1 MAHGRPALLLEHGP
15 DVHPTMHPGEAV
27 LDPILAELSTTLP
40 AAKSVEQLTRPL
52 LDMLGAVTGLES
64 TYLTSIDLKAD
75 LQRILYARNAGD
87 MQIPEGL
94 SVPWDDT
101 LCKRALD
108 EGRMCTSD
116 VSQCWPDSDA
126 ARQLGIQTYVSAPV
140 RTDDGV
146 LFGTLCAASAS
157 RHEISPQAESV
168 LKLFSSVIAG
178 FLQREMLMEQ
188 LHAANVQL
196 MSVALTDVL
205 TGLPNRRA
213 LFEALDRL
221 LARASRENSTVL
233 VGVIDLDG
241 FKGINDTHGHQAGD
255 AFLQE
260 VSRRIAAALRS
271 SDMLGRLGGDE
282 FVLIGPGPALSRKRS
297 GSGGLVQQTEA
308 EDAARAMEERVLAAT
323 VGKYQLGDA
332 AIAYEGASVG
342 VVPLD
347 PAGLDAE
354 AAVRL
359 ADVRMY
365 EIKRARKSSRT
376 IH

>member
-1 MAHGRPALLLEHGP
+1 M
-15 DVHPTMHPGEAV
+15 

-75 LQRILYARNAGD
+75 LQHIRYARNVGQL
-87 MQIPEGL
+87 QIPEGL

-116 VSQCWPDSDA
+116 VTQCWPDSDA

-140 RTDDGV
+140 RADDGV
-146 LFGTLCAASAS
+146 LYGTLCAASAR
-157 RHEISPQAESV
+157 RHEINPQAEAV
-168 LKLFSSVIAG
+168 LKLFSSVIAS
-178 FLQREMLMEQ
+178 FIEREMLVDQ
-188 LHAANVQL
+188 LHAANVRL
-196 MSVALTDVL
+196 MSYALTDTL

-221 LARASRENSTVL
+221 LARALREQATVL

-241 FKGINDTHGHQAGD
+241 FKSINDTYGHQAGD
-255 AFLQE
+255 TFLQE
-260 VSRRIAAALRS
+260 TSRRIAAALRG
-271 SDMLGRLGGDE
+271 SDMVGRVGGDE
-282 FVLIGPGPALSRKRS
+282 FVLIGPGPALAAKRS
-297 GSGGLVQQTEA
+297 DAGGVTPQADA
-308 EDAARAMEERVLAAT
+308 EEAARAMEERILAAT
-323 VGKYQLGDA
+323 MGRYKLGDTTV
-332 AIAYEGASVG
+332 AYEGASAG
-342 VVPLD
+342 VVAVD

-359 ADVRMY
+359 ADARMY
-365 EIKRARKSSRT
+365 EIKHARRAARV

>member
-1 MAHGRPALLLEHGP
+1 M
-15 DVHPTMHPGEAV
+15 

-75 LQRILYARNAGD
+75 LQHVRYARNVGEL
-87 MQIPEGL
+87 QIPEGL

-116 VSQCWPDSDA
+116 VAQCWPDSDA

-140 RTDDGV
+140 RADDGA
-146 LFGTLCAASAS
+146 LYGTLCAASAR
-157 RHEISPQAESV
+157 RHEISPQAEAV
-168 LKLFSSVIAG
+168 LKLFSSVIAS
-178 FLQREMLMEQ
+178 FIEREMLVEQ
-188 LHAANVQL
+188 LHAANVRL
-196 MSVALTDVL
+196 MSYALTDTL

-213 LFEALDRL
+213 LYEALDRL
-221 LARASRENSTVL
+221 LARGGREHSSVL

-241 FKGINDTHGHQAGD
+241 FKSINDTYGHQAGD

-260 VSRRIAAALRS
+260 VSRRIAAALRG
-271 SDMLGRLGGDE
+271 SDMLGRIGGDE
-282 FVLIGPGPALSRKRS
+282 FVLIGPGPALTRKRS
-297 GSGGLVQQTEA
+297 DTGGVTQQAEA
-308 EDAARAMEERVLAAT
+308 EEAARAMEERILAAT
-323 VGKYQLGDA
+323 MGRYRLADNTV
-332 AIAYEGASVG
+332 AYEGASAG
-342 VVPLD
+342 VVALD

-359 ADVRMY
+359 ADARMY
-365 EIKRARKSSRT
+365 EIKHARRAART

>member
-1 MAHGRPALLLEHGP
+1 
-15 DVHPTMHPGEAV
+15 V

-64 TYLTSIDLKAD
+64 TYLTSIDLQAD
-75 LQRILYARNAGD
+75 LQHVRYARNVGQL
-87 MQIPEGL
+87 QIPEGL
-94 SVPWDDT
+94 SVQWGDT

-116 VSQCWPDSDA
+116 VARCWPDSDA

-140 RTDDGV
+140 RAEDGV
-146 LFGTLCAASAS
+146 LYGTLCAASAR
-157 RHEISPQAESV
+157 RHDIDPQAESV
-168 LKLFSSVIAG
+168 LKLFSSVIAS
-178 FLQREMLMEQ
+178 FIEREMLVEQ
-188 LHAANVQL
+188 LHAANVRL
-196 MSVALTDVL
+196 MSYALTDTL

-213 LFEALDRL
+213 LYEALDRL
-221 LARASRENSTVL
+221 MARAVREHGSVL

-255 AFLQE
+255 VFLQE
-260 VSRRIAAALRS
+260 VSRRIAAVLRS

-282 FVLIGPGPALSRKRS
+282 FVLIGPGPALPRKHADA
-297 GSGGLVQQTEA
+297 GGVTHHAEA
-308 EDAARAMEERVLAAT
+308 EEAARAMEERVLSAT
-323 VGKYQLGDA
+323 LGRYA
-332 AIAYEGASVG
+332 LGEASVAYEGASAG
-342 VVPLD
+342 VVALD

-354 AAVRL
+354 AAVQL
-359 ADVRMY
+359 ADARMY
-365 EIKRARKSSRT
+365 EIKHARRAART

>member
-1 MAHGRPALLLEHGP
+1 M
-15 DVHPTMHPGEAV
+15 

-40 AAKSVEQLTRPL
+40 GARSVEQLTRPL

-75 LQRILYARNAGD
+75 LQHIRYARNVGEL
-87 MQIPEGL
+87 QIPEGL

-116 VSQCWPDSDA
+116 VSLCWPDSDA
-126 ARQLGIQTYVSAPV
+126 ARELGIQTYVSAPV

-146 LFGTLCAASAS
+146 LFGTLCAASAT
-157 RHEISPQAESV
+157 RHQIAPQAESV
-168 LKLFSSVIAG
+168 LKLFSSVIAS

-196 MSVALTDVL
+196 MSYALTDTL

-221 LARASRENSTVL
+221 QARAIREGGSVL

-241 FKGINDTHGHQAGD
+241 FKGINDTYGHQGGD
-255 AFLQE
+255 TFLQE

-282 FVLIGPGPALSRKRS
+282 FVLIGPGPALAKGDAAPGAEAQR
-297 GSGGLVQQTEA
+297 GEA
-308 EDAARAMEERVLAAT
+308 EEAARSLENRAAAAT
-323 VGKYQLGDA
+323 VGRYQLGDTVVP
-332 AIAYEGASVG
+332 YEGASVG
-342 VVPLD
+342 VVALD
-347 PAGLDAE
+347 PRGLNAE

-359 ADVRMY
+359 ADARMY
-365 EIKRARKSSRT
+365 EIKHARKAART

>member
-1 MAHGRPALLLEHGP
+1 M
-15 DVHPTMHPGEAV
+15 
-27 LDPILAELSTTLP
+27 LDPILAELSTALP

-75 LQRILYARNAGD
+75 LQHIRYARNAGD
-87 MQIPEGL
+87 LQIPEGL

-116 VSQCWPDSDA
+116 VSSCWPDSDA

-140 RTDDGV
+140 RSDDGV

-157 RHEISPQAESV
+157 QHQINPQAESV

-178 FLQREMLMEQ
+178 FLERERLMEQ

-196 MSVALTDVL
+196 MSYALTDPL

-213 LFEALDRL
+213 LYEALDRL
-221 LARASRENSTVL
+221 LARGVREQASVL

-241 FKGINDTHGHQAGD
+241 FKSINDTYGHQAGD
-255 AFLQE
+255 TFLQE
-260 VSRRIAAALRS
+260 VSRRISAVLRS
-271 SDMLGRLGGDE
+271 SDMPGRLGGDE

-297 GSGGLVQQTEA
+297 DSGGVTQQAEA
-308 EDAARAMEERVLAAT
+308 EEAARAMEERVLAAT
-323 VGKYQLGDA
+323 MGRYQLGETT
-332 AIAYEGASVG
+332 IAYEGASTG
-342 VVPLD
+342 VVALD

-359 ADVRMY
+359 ADARMY
-365 EIKRARKSSRT
+365 EIKHARKAART

>member
-1 MAHGRPALLLEHGP
+1 M
-15 DVHPTMHPGEAV
+15 
-27 LDPILAELSTTLP
+27 LDPILAGLSTTLP
-40 AAKSVEQLTRPL
+40 AARSVEQLTRPL

-64 TYLTSIDLKAD
+64 TYLTTIDLKAD
-75 LQRILYARNAGD
+75 LQHILYARNVGD

-116 VSQCWPDSDA
+116 VSSCWADSDA

-140 RTDDGV
+140 RSDDGV
-146 LFGTLCAASAS
+146 LFGTLCAASAT
-157 RHEISPQAESV
+157 RRQIDPQAESV
-168 LKLFSSVIAG
+168 LKLFSSVIAS
-178 FLQREMLMEQ
+178 FLQRERLMEE

-196 MSVALTDVL
+196 MSYALTDPL

-213 LFEALDRL
+213 LYEALDRL
-221 LARASRENSTVL
+221 LARAVREEACVL

-241 FKGINDTHGHQAGD
+241 FKSINDTYGHQAGD

-260 VSRRIAAALRS
+260 VSRRISAVMRS

-282 FVLIGPGPALSRKRS
+282 FVLVGPGPALARKRS
-297 GSGGLVQQTEA
+297 DRGGATLQADA
-308 EDAARAMEERVLAAT
+308 EEGARAMEERVLAAT
-323 VGKYQLGDA
+323 MGRYPLGETT
-332 AIAYEGASVG
+332 IAYEGASTG
-342 VVPLD
+342 VLALD

-359 ADVRMY
+359 ADARMY
-365 EIKRARKSSRT
+365 EIKHARRAART

>member
-1 MAHGRPALLLEHGP
+1 
-15 DVHPTMHPGEAV
+15 V

-64 TYLTSIDLKAD
+64 TYLTAIDLKAD
-75 LQRILYARNAGD
+75 LQHVRYARNVGQL
-87 MQIPEGL
+87 QIPEGL

-140 RTDDGV
+140 RADDGA
-146 LFGTLCAASAS
+146 LYGTLCAASAR
-157 RHEISPQAESV
+157 RHDISPQAEAV
-168 LKLFSSVIAG
+168 LKLFSSVIAS
-178 FLQREMLMEQ
+178 FIEREMLVEQ
-188 LHAANVQL
+188 LHSANVQL
-196 MSVALTDVL
+196 MSYALTDTL

-213 LFEALDRL
+213 VYEALDRL
-221 LARASRENSTVL
+221 LARAVRENGSVL

-241 FKGINDTHGHQAGD
+241 FKSINDTYGHQAGD
-255 AFLQE
+255 LFLQE
-260 VSRRIAAALRS
+260 VSRRMAAALRG
-271 SDMLGRLGGDE
+271 SDMLGRVGGDE
-282 FVLIGPGPALSRKRS
+282 FVLIGPGPALTGKRADE
-297 GSGGLVQQTEA
+297 GGVSQQA
-308 EDAARAMEERVLAAT
+308 EPDEAARAMEERVLAASM
-323 VGKYQLGDA
+323 GRYRLGDA
-332 AIAYEGASVG
+332 TVAYEGASAG
-342 VVPLD
+342 VVALD

-359 ADVRMY
+359 ADTRMY
-365 EIKRARKSSRT
+365 EIKHARRAARV